1 MYDSDKRGKWG
12 GHHRQVIRTFSL
24 PKAERRLMARARVV
38 PSRKGFTMNKVPEAA
53 RPSLPF
59 RKSCATLASI
69 VVLLLAGHT
78 RKRPSAYSTFL

>member
-1 MYDSDKRGKWG
+1 
-12 GHHRQVIRTFSL
+12 
-24 PKAERRLMARARVV
+24 MARARVV

-69 VVLLLAGHT
+69 VVLLLAGQT
-78 RKRPSAYSTFL
+78 RKRPSAYSTFFISVCVRVRGKEVEEEEDVERQRYH